1 MSARYLSHLW
11 ILRHVYSTACF
22 ILSYFLT
29 CMYFSNRSANNNVTT
44 RSMNPR
50 HFECV
55 WAVQKMVFCTLL
67 KTCHLMGKNHVLCL
81 HIKRQDAAY
90 YGICQ
95 DTENMASPSMD
106 IYLIFCGNRELNC
119 QPKWRMAAVQMQ
131 VLSLADCLH
140 DMLFRG
146 RHVECALAWECSCT
160 HTARFCFSSVSVP
173 SPGTKAQT
181 LSPLCNLAVTNMQ
194 Y

>member
-11 ILRHVYSTACF
+11 ILRHVYSAACF
-22 ILSYFLT
+22 ISSYFLT
-29 CMYFSNRSANNNVTT
+29 CMYFSNCSANNNVTT

-81 HIKRQDAAY
+81 HIKRQDAAC

-119 QPKWRMAAVQMQ
+119 QPKWRMAATQMQ

-181 LSPLCNLAVTNMQ
+181 LSSLCNPCCN
-194 Y
+194 